1 MAGATISLPDPTL
14 TSALVMLWN
23 PLLLA
28 GGCILLYLG
37 AIWLVRG
44 ASEIALVLKIPKAIV
59 GLSFVALGTSAPE
72 LIVNLIAAYRGET
85 GIALTNI
92 SGSNLT
98 NLLVGFGLCGV
109 ISGLLIHWRTFF
121 YDLWALVLSAL
132 APLVIMLIMLLY
144 GGSPQLPLWSVLPL
158 GAGLIAYLWTLKR
171 RSKDLEAEDT
181 GTKPHRHPGISFA
194 VFFLGAFTLY
204 GGGRLVLDAALQI
217 AAQFEIDP
225 SLVGLTIVAA
235 GTSIPDAIASIVA
248 ARRGEHDIAVGN
260 LLGSNIANILLV
272 ITGTLLASWVGNN
285 TTMID
290 GKNPLIV
297 LDYIFIAVISLTFF
311 AIAVRWGRISRR
323 GGTLMI
329 ATYLCYMGL
338 RIYFEFQ

>member
-1 MAGATISLPDPTL
+1 MLL
-14 TSALVMLWN
+14 NFCLLV
-23 PLLLA
+23 

-37 AIWLVRG
+37 ATWLVRG

-72 LIVNLIAAYRGET
+72 LIVNFHAAYRGET
-85 GIALTNI
+85 GFALTNI

-109 ISGLLIHWRTFF
+109 ISGLLIHWRTFR
-121 YDLWALVLSAL
+121 YDLSALVLSAAL
-132 APLVIMLIMLLY
+132 PVLIMLLY

-171 RSKDLEAEDT
+171 RSKDLEAAEAD
-181 GTKPHRHPGISFA
+181 TKPHRHPSISFA

-204 GGGRLVLDAALQI
+204 GGGRLVLDAAIRI
-217 AAQFEIDP
+217 AAEFEIAT

-235 GTSIPDAIASIVA
+235 GTSIPDAIASSVA
-248 ARRGEHDIAVGN
+248 AGRVEHDLAVGN
-260 LLGSNIANILLV
+260 LLGSNIANVLMV

-297 LDYIFIAVISLTFF
+297 LDYIFVAVISLTFF
-311 AIAVRWGRISRR
+311 AIAVRWGRITRR

-329 ATYLCYMGL
+329 ATYLCYMGP